1 MADPTDIPHTEVPDP
16 FDSIVDAPFDAALE
30 ERYLVYA
37 LSTITARSL
46 PDLRDGLKP
55 VHRRLLWTMRQLGL
69 TPTSI
74 FKKSARVVGEVIGK
88 YHPHGDTAA
97 YDAMVRL
104 AQDFSLRYPLVE
116 GQGNFGNVDGD
127 NAAAYR
133 YTEARLTRTAMH
145 LMEGLDAGTV
155 DFIPTY
161 NGEEREPELMPG
173 LFPNLLANGASGIA
187 VGMAT
192 NIPSHNV
199 AEVIDATL
207 ELIDNPH
214 VGHDRLMELMKGPD
228 FATGGQVIDSAVVIS
243 KAYETGRG
251 SFRLRGLFRAPEA
264 DKPDDIAAGI
274 ERLGGGQW
282 QLVISE
288 IPYQVQKGKLIEQ
301 IAQVIADRKLPI
313 LEDVRDE
320 SDETIRIVLVPK
332 SRNVDPDLLKESV
345 FKLTD
350 METRF
355 GLNLNVL
362 DAQPGGGRTP
372 MVMGLKEL
380 LERWTAA
387 QIDILQ
393 RRTQHRLDQ
402 IAARLELVEGYIIAF
417 LNLDRVIE
425 IIRTQDEPKP
435 VMMAEFGLTDR
446 QAEAILNMRLRSLRK
461 LEEMELRQEK
471 DNLLAEQEDLQKLLE
486 SPARQRTRLKKDL
499 RTLRKDYA
507 EDTAIGRRRTR
518 IEEAQAVVE
527 FSLDAMIE
535 KAPIT
540 VVLSQKGWIRAAS
553 GHVPLDQEFKYK
565 EGDGLAFI
573 LHAQTTDKLLIAG
586 SNGRFYTLGCDK
598 LPGARGFGE
607 PLRTMI
613 DLEADIT
620 LAKLIVHR
628 PGGKLLLA
636 SSIGKGFLAEEAEL
650 LAETR
655 KGRQVVN
662 LKDGASLTVIRQV
675 PAGHDHVA
683 VVGDNRKLVVFALDE
698 LPVMARGQGVGL
710 QRYRDGG
717 LADATTFALAEG
729 LSWPM
734 GGESG
739 RTRTETEIAMWK
751 VARGAAGRMPPQGFP
766 KDNRFG

>member
-1 MADPTDIPHTEVPDP
+1 MADPTVTEDTDP
-16 FDSIVDAPFDAALE
+16 FDAIVDAPFDAALS

-55 VHRRLLWTMRQLGL
+55 VHRRLLWTMRQLKL
-69 TPTSI
+69 SPDSTY
-74 FKKSARVVGEVIGK
+74 KKSARVVGEVIGK

-116 GQGNFGNVDGD
+116 GQGNFGNIDGD

-133 YTEARLTRTAMH
+133 YTEARLTKTAIQ

-161 NGEEREPELMPG
+161 NGEEEEPELMPG

-214 VGHDRLMELMKGPD
+214 VEHERLMELMQGPD
-228 FATGGQVIDSAVVIS
+228 FATGGQLVDAPSVIS
-243 KAYETGRG
+243 EAYRTGRG
-251 SFRLRGLFRAPEA
+251 SFRLRGLFHAPEA
-264 DKPDDIAAGI
+264 EVAEDQAAGI

-282 QLVISE
+282 QLVITE

-301 IAQVIADRKLPI
+301 IAQAIADKKLPI
-313 LEDVRDE
+313 LDDVRDE
-320 SDETIRIVLVPK
+320 SDESIRIVLVPRT
-332 SRNVDPDLLKESV
+332 RNVDPELLKESI

-355 GLNLNVL
+355 GLNMNVL
-362 DAQPGGGRTP
+362 DATRTP

-380 LERWTAA
+380 LQNWTAA
-387 QIDILQ
+387 QIEILQ

-402 IAARLELVEGYIIAF
+402 IARRLELVEGYITAY

-425 IIRTQDEPKP
+425 IIRYEDEPKQ
-435 VMMAEFGLTDR
+435 VMMAEFKLTDR

-461 LEEMELRQEK
+461 LEEMELRTEK
-471 DNLLAEQEDLQKLLE
+471 DNLLKEQDELTKLLE

-499 RTLRKDYA
+499 RAIRKDYA
-507 EDTAIGRRRTR
+507 EDTALGARRTK
-518 IEEAQAVVE
+518 IEEAAPAVE
-527 FSLDAMIE
+527 FSMDAMIE
-535 KAPIT
+535 KEPVT
-540 VVLSQKGWIRAAS
+540 VILSQKGWIRAAK
-553 GHVPLDQEFKYK
+553 GHVDLTQEFKYK
-565 EGDGLAFI
+565 EGDALAFI
-573 LHAQTTDKLLIAG
+573 LHAQTTDKVLIAG
-586 SNGRFYTLGCDK
+586 SDGRFYTLGCDK

-607 PLRTMI
+607 PVRTMI
-613 DLEADIT
+613 DLPAETSIA
-620 LAKLIVHR
+620 AMIVHKPEGR
-628 PGGKLLLA
+628 LLLA
-636 SSIGKGFLAEEAEL
+636 SSIGKGFI
-650 LAETR
+650 AETKELIAETK
-655 KGRQVVN
+655 KGKQVVN
-662 LKDGASLTVIRQV
+662 LKGNAKLQVIREI

-683 VVGDNRKLVVFALDE
+683 AVGENRKLIVFNME
-698 LPVMARGQGVGL
+698 EMPVMARGQGVML

-717 LADATTFALAEG
+717 LSDATTFTLEEG
-729 LSWPM
+729 LSWQM
-734 GGESG
+734 GGSG
-739 RTRTETEIAMWK
+739 ERTRTENDIWQWK

-766 KDNRFG
+766 KNNRF

>member
-1 MADPTDIPHTEVPDP
+1 MPETLDTEKDP
-16 FDSIVDAPFDAALE
+16 FDAIVDAPFDSALS

-55 VHRRLLWTMRQLGL
+55 VHRRLLWAMRQLKL
-69 TPTSI
+69 NPNDA
-74 FKKSARVVGEVIGK
+74 FKKSARVVGDVIGK
-88 YHPHGDTAA
+88 YHPHGDQSV

-116 GQGNFGNVDGD
+116 GQGNFGNIDGD

-133 YTEARLTRTAMH
+133 YTEARLTKTALR
-145 LMEGLDAGTV
+145 LMEGLDEGTV

-161 NGEEREPELMPG
+161 NGEEEEPEIFPG

-214 VGHDRLMELMKGPD
+214 VEHARLMELFHGPD
-228 FATGGQVIDSAVVIS
+228 FATGGLVVDSAATIS
-243 KAYETGRG
+243 AAYETGRG
-251 SFRLRGLFRAPEA
+251 SFRLRGRFQSNEA
-264 DKPDDIAAGI
+264 GTEEDRAAGI

-301 IAQVIADRKLPI
+301 VAQLIADRKLPI

-320 SDETIRIVLVPK
+320 SDEAIRIVFVPK
-332 SRNVDPDLLKESV
+332 SRNVDPELLKESLY
-345 FKLTD
+345 KLTD
-350 METRF
+350 LEVRF

-362 DAQPGGGRTP
+362 DTPPGAGRTP

-380 LERWTAA
+380 LTHWTAS

-393 RRTQHRLDQ
+393 RRSRHRLEQ
-402 IAARLELVEGYIIAF
+402 IARRLELVEGYIIAF
-417 LNLDRVIE
+417 LNLDRIIE
-425 IIRTQDEPKP
+425 IIRTEDEPKP
-435 VMMAEFGLTDR
+435 VMMAEFNLTDR

-461 LEEMELRQEK
+461 LEEMELRSER
-471 DNLLAEQEDLQKLLE
+471 DALLKEQDELNKLLE
-486 SPARQRTRLKKDL
+486 SPARQRTRLKRDL
-499 RTLRKDYA
+499 ANLRREYS
-507 EDTAIGRRRTR
+507 EETALGRRRTT
-518 IEEAQAVVE
+518 IAEAARTVE

-535 KAPIT
+535 KAPVT
-540 VVLSQKGWIRAAS
+540 VILSQRGWIRAAS
-553 GHVPLDQEFKYK
+553 GHLPLEQDWKFK
-565 EGDGLAFI
+565 EGDGPAFA
-573 LHAQTTDKLLIAG
+573 LHAQTTDKLLLAAAD
-586 SNGRFYTLGCDK
+586 GRFFTLGADK

-607 PLRTMI
+607 PVRNTLDI
-613 DLEADIT
+613 DAEAQIV
-620 LAKLIVHR
+620 AVIVHR
-628 PGGKLLLA
+628 PGQRLLLA
-636 SSIGKGFLAEEAEL
+636 ADTGRGFVAKTEEL

-662 LKDGASLTVIRQV
+662 LKDKARLVVVRPI
-675 PAGHDHVA
+675 PAAHDHVA
-683 VVGDNRKLVVFALDE
+683 AVGDNRKLVVFNLAE
-698 LPVMARGQGVGL
+698 LPEMARGQGVTL

-717 LADATTFALAEG
+717 LADAITFTLAEG
-729 LSWPM
+729 LSWAM

-739 RTRTETEIAMWK
+739 RTRTEPEMWQWK
-751 VARGAAGRMPPQGFP
+751 VARGGAGRMPPQGFP
-766 KDNRFG
+766 RSNRFG

>member
-1 MADPTDIPHTEVPDP
+1 MADPTTTDDSDP
-16 FDSIVDAPFDAALE
+16 FDAIVDAPFDAALS

-55 VHRRLLWTMRQLGL
+55 VHRRLLWTMRQLKL
-69 TPTSI
+69 DPSNT

-116 GQGNFGNVDGD
+116 GQGNFGNIDGD

-133 YTEARLTRTAMH
+133 YTEARLTKTAMH
-145 LMEGLDAGTV
+145 LMDGLDAGTV

-161 NGEEREPELMPG
+161 NGEEEEPELMPG

-199 AEVIDATL
+199 AEIIDATL

-214 VGHDRLMELMKGPD
+214 VEHERLMELFHGPD
-228 FATGGQVIDSAVVIS
+228 LPTGGQIIDSKEVIS
-243 KAYETGRG
+243 NAYETGRG
-251 SFRLRGLFRAPEA
+251 SFRVRGVFEAPEA
-264 DKPDDIAAGI
+264 EKAEDQKTGI

-288 IPYQVQKGKLIEQ
+288 IPYQVAKGKLIEQ
-301 IAQVIADRKLPI
+301 IAQAIADKKLPI

-332 SRNVDPDLLKESV
+332 SRNVDPELLKESI

-362 DAQPGGGRTP
+362 DATRTP

-380 LERWTAA
+380 LQNWTAA
-387 QIDILQ
+387 QIEILQ
-393 RRTQHRLDQ
+393 RRTQFRLDQ
-402 IAARLELVEGYIIAF
+402 IARRLELVEGYITAF

-425 IIRTQDEPKP
+425 IIRYEDEPKA
-435 VMMAEFGLTDR
+435 VMMKEFSLTDR

-461 LEEMELRQEK
+461 LEEMELRTEK
-471 DNLLAEQEDLQKLLE
+471 DTLLAEQDDLQKLLD

-499 RTLRKDYA
+499 RGLRKDYA
-507 EDTAIGRRRTR
+507 EDTKIGARRTR
-518 IEEAQAVVE
+518 IEEAEAVVE
-527 FSLDAMIE
+527 FSMDAMIE
-535 KAPIT
+535 KEPATII
-540 VVLSQKGWIRAAS
+540 LSQKGWIRAAK
-553 GHVPLDQEFKYK
+553 GHVDLEQEFKYK
-565 EGDGLAFI
+565 EGDALAFI
-573 LHAQTTDKLLIAG
+573 LHAQTTDKLLIAAG
-586 SNGRFYTLGCDK
+586 NGRFYTLGCDK

-607 PLRTMI
+607 PVRTMI
-613 DLEADIT
+613 DLEADT
-620 LAKLIVHR
+620 GIVKMLVHK

-636 SSIGKGFLAEEAEL
+636 STIGKGFVAETNEL
-650 LAETR
+650 MAETR

-662 LKDGASLTVIRQV
+662 LKGNAELRVIREIG
-675 PAGHDHVA
+675 AEDDHVA
-683 VVGDNRKLVVFALDE
+683 CVGDNRKLIVFNLE
-698 LPVMARGQGVGL
+698 EMPVMARGQGVML

-717 LADATTFALAEG
+717 LSDATTFKLEDG
-729 LSWPM
+729 LSWKM
-734 GGESG
+734 GGSG
-739 RTRTETEIAMWK
+739 DRTRTENEIWQWK
-751 VARGAAGRMPPQGFP
+751 VARSAAGRLPPQGFP
-766 KDNRFG
+766 KNNRFE